1 MEREVNLILAGA
13 LAALMSFAPAFGQ
26 STVERSIRRANLKDA
41 AYRDA
46 ARELR
51 EYWGDDDWV
60 QESNIEG
67 FQVTPAFGDLT
78 GDGVEEAALRV
89 YYGMGGSGS
98 FTGVFVYSLDGG
110 APRRIAAVK
119 GGDRAEGG
127 IKSARIAGGELIVES
142 YTPDPQSHCMAC
154 YGGILV
160 TRYEWLGGRLV
171 NVGTTSRSLPR
182 QGTSKPQR
190 RKRNR

>member
-1 MEREVNLILAGA
+1 MGREVKLILAGA
-13 LAALMSFAPAFGQ
+13 IAVLLVFVPVVGQ
-26 STVERSIRRANLKDA
+26 SAVDRSIRRANLKDA

-60 QESNIEG
+60 QESSIEG

-78 GDGVEEAALRV
+78 GDGVEEAALLV

-127 IKSARIAGGELIVES
+127 IKSARIAGGQLIVET
-142 YTPDPQSHCMAC
+142 YTPDPLSPCMAC

-160 TRYEWLGGRLV
+160 TKYEWLGGRLV

-182 QGTSKPQR
+182 QGKGKPR
-190 RKRNR
+190 RRRRGR

>member
-1 MEREVNLILAGA
+1 LNLILAGA
-13 LAALMSFAPAFGQ
+13 LAALMAFAPAAGQ
-26 STVERSIRRANLKDA
+26 SAVSSNIRSANLKDA

-46 ARELR
+46 ARELH

-60 QESNIEG
+60 QESSIEG

-78 GDGVEEAALRV
+78 GDGAEEAALRV

-119 GGDRAEGG
+119 GGDCSEGG
-127 IKSARIAGGELIVES
+127 IKSVRIAGGQLIVES
-142 YTPDPQSHCMAC
+142 YTPDSQSPCMAC
-154 YGGILV
+154 YGGILM
-160 TRYEWLGGRLV
+160 TRYEWLGGRFV
-171 NVGTTSRSLPR
+171 NVGTTFKSLPR
-182 QGTSKPQR
+182 QGTNKPR
-190 RKRNR
+190 RRRGDR

>member
-1 MEREVNLILAGA
+1 MNLILAGA
-13 LAALMSFAPAFGQ
+13 LAFLIAFAPSAGQ
-26 STVERSIRRANLKDA
+26 LAINRDIRRANLKDA

-46 ARELR
+46 ARELH

-60 QESNIEG
+60 QESGIEG

-98 FTGVFVYSLDGG
+98 FTGVFVYSLGG
-110 APRRIAAVK
+110 GVPRRIAAVK

-127 IKSARIAGGELIVES
+127 IKSARIAGGQLIVES
-142 YTPDPQSHCMAC
+142 YTPDPQSPCMAC

-160 TRYEWLGGRLV
+160 TKYEWLGGRLV

-182 QGTSKPQR
+182 QGTNKPR
-190 RKRNR
+190 RRRGNR

>member
-1 MEREVNLILAGA
+1 MTLILASA
-13 LAALMSFAPAFGQ
+13 LVVLTTFASPAGQ
-26 STVERSIRRANLKDA
+26 SAGDRSIRRANLKDA

-46 ARELR
+46 ARELH

-60 QESNIEG
+60 QEGNIEG
-67 FQVTPAFGDLT
+67 FQVIPAFGDLT

-98 FTGVFVYSLDGG
+98 FTGVFIYSLDKGTLT
-110 APRRIAAVK
+110 RIATIK

-127 IKSARIAGGELIVES
+127 IKSARIAGGQLVIES
-142 YTPDPQSHCMAC
+142 YMSDPQSPCMAC
-154 YGGILV
+154 YGGILT

-182 QGTSKPQR
+182 QGTNKPR
-190 RKRNR
+190 RRRGNQ